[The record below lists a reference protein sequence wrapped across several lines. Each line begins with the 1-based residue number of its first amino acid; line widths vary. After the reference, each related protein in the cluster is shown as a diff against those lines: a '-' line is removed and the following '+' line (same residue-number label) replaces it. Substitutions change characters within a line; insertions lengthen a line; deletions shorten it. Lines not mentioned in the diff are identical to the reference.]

1 MSKASCYRVIFLYS
15 YALKRHCTLQ
25 QYTLTPKPVIRRY
38 VPIRIITALL
48 PAWAVQ
54 KRRDHEAMTISK
66 VQQRL
71 AQKTDR
77 ADFLSYILRHNSSD
91 PKGLSEG
98 ELIANSNLLILAG
111 SETTATALS
120 GVTYLLLRN
129 PTVLEKLTNEVRN
142 LYKSEADMTL
152 QALANNEYLNAVLK
166 EGMRMYPP
174 VALGLPRVVIDEQV
188 VIAGHVVPKGVSDPH
203 AKHPSP
209 STPS

>member
-1 MSKASCYRVIFLYS
+1 
-15 YALKRHCTLQ
+15 
-25 QYTLTPKPVIRRY
+25 
-38 VPIRIITALL
+38 
-48 PAWAVQ
+48 
-54 KRRDHEAMTISK
+54 MTISK

-71 AQKTDR
+71 AQNTDR
-77 ADFLSYILRHNSSD
+77 ADFLSYILRHNASD

-129 PTVLEKLTNEVRN
+129 PNVRKKLTKEVRN
-142 LYKSEADMTL
+142 LYKSDEEMTL
-152 QALANNEYLNAVLK
+152 QALASNDYLNAVLK

-188 VIAGHVVPKGVSDPH
+188 VIAGHVVPKGVSCL
-203 AKHPSP
+203 
-209 STPS
+209 